1 MPGGSA
7 HRRGEPP
14 LTQAQPGNGD
24 PGPWPVLPQSSS
36 LAPCSRRSTAD
47 ALRCRTWCCGAIVC
61 FLPIPPGSS
70 GGGKPRR
77 RQRRGVAEH
86 RQETHFKAPPETWA
100 VRGLYPSPPP
110 TDVTASLDFRKG
122 GRKGWMQAFRPG
134 SSSQQLSGRQ
144 AVETL
149 GRGPLP
155 RRGLRAHQMPRPP
168 CVMGDQREESHP
180 LPLVPS

>member
-1 MPGGSA
+1 M
-7 HRRGEPP
+7 
-14 LTQAQPGNGD
+14 
-24 PGPWPVLPQSSS
+24 WP
-36 LAPCSRRSTAD
+36 STG
-47 ALRCRTWCCGAIVC
+47 RKHT
-61 FLPIPPGSS
+61 S
-70 GGGKPRR
+70 KPRQKPGR
-77 RQRRGVAEH
+77 SGNFIYH
-86 RQETHFKAPPETWA
+86 PP
-100 VRGLYPSPPP
+100 
-110 TDVTASLDFRKG
+110 DVTASLDFRKG